1 MGQAAV
7 AVKFSAADFLAWDA
21 GQTDKHEYVDGEL
34 VAMAGVEDRH
44 ATVALNM
51 AMALRQHL
59 RGTPCRTFIADVKLH
74 VEAAN
79 AYFYPDVFVT
89 CSEADRASPL
99 IKREAVLVVEVLSPG
114 TAAYDRGDKFAR
126 YRQLPALRA
135 AHALLA
141 EEHRAGRIELDHPA
155 ATPAAAAP
163 AAAAARRHQVEQAL
177 GHQGVKPAA
186 RARAATT
193 RSTSASVMRRVER
206 QAQHALVGLLAVRE
220 VRGRRRSG
228 RASTGA
234 GAAGCS
240 ARCSRCRRR
249 TALDEGSRRCRRRRP
264 GAARTGARRAGR
276 RPAGSGGVIS
286 GRSARPRRTR
296 GDGRRGALE
305 ARAPRS
311 WCMPSAAAMSVRLYL
326 KPGATIS

>member
-21 GQTDKHEYVDGEL
+21 GQTDKHEYLDGEL

-79 AYFYPDVFVT
+79 AYFCPDVFVT

-126 YRQLPALRA
+126 YRQLPALREIVFIDLDARRSDVFRRTEGELWDLRSFGAEA
-135 AHALLA
+135 ALQLA
-141 EEHRAGRIELDHPA
+141 SVELTLPAAELYAELDH
-155 ATPAAAAP
+155 
-163 AAAAARRHQVEQAL
+163 
-177 GHQGVKPAA
+177 
-186 RARAATT
+186 
-193 RSTSASVMRRVER
+193 
-206 QAQHALVGLLAVRE
+206 
-220 VRGRRRSG
+220 
-228 RASTGA
+228 
-234 GAAGCS
+234 
-240 ARCSRCRRR
+240 
-249 TALDEGSRRCRRRRP
+249 
-264 GAARTGARRAGR
+264 
-276 RPAGSGGVIS
+276 
-286 GRSARPRRTR
+286 
-296 GDGRRGALE
+296 
-305 ARAPRS
+305 
-311 WCMPSAAAMSVRLYL
+311 
-326 KPGATIS
+326 

>member
-126 YRQLPALRA
+126 YRQLPALR
-135 AHALLA
+135 
-141 EEHRAGRIELDHPA
+141 ERSRPRPA
-155 ATPAAAAP
+155 AWRQDALD
-163 AAAAARRHQVEQAL
+163 VLAL
-177 GHQGVKPAA
+177 GVAA
-186 RARAATT
+186 GGQQLGLVAQ
-193 RSTSASVMRRVER
+193 R
-206 QAQHALVGLLAVRE
+206 Q
-220 VRGRRRSG
+220 RGRVG
-228 RASTGA
+228 DA
-234 GAAGCS
+234 GAH
-240 ARCSRCRRR
+240 R
-249 TALDEGSRRCRRRRP
+249 EQH
-264 GAARTGARRAGR
+264 
-276 RPAGSGGVIS
+276 
-286 GRSARPRRTR
+286 
-296 GDGRRGALE
+296 
-305 ARAPRS
+305 
-311 WCMPSAAAMSVRLYL
+311 
-326 KPGATIS
+326 